1 MAKGG
6 AVWGI
11 DIGQCALKALRCRP
25 HEKEPR
31 RLVVESFDYIEYP
44 KILTQP
50 EAEPAELVRE
60 ALETFLSR
68 NDLVG
73 DTVAMSVGGQN
84 GLMRFIK
91 LPPVEAKKIPD
102 IVKYEARQQIPFS
115 LDDVVWDYQ
124 QLTGG
129 SEEDGFALEPE
140 VGLFAMKR
148 DQVARALAPL
158 EAAGIAGLIPL
169 LNN

>member
-11 DIGQCALKALRCRP
+11 DIGRWILKAIRCRP

-50 EAEPAELVRE
+50 EAEPAELIRE
-60 ALETFLSR
+60 ALETFLAR
-68 NDLVG
+68 NELVG

-91 LPPVEAKKIPD
+91 LPPSKRKRSPTSLSTKPGSRFRSRSTTSFGIINSSPAAAKKM
-102 IVKYEARQQIPFS
+102 AS
-115 LDDVVWDYQ
+115 
-124 QLTGG
+124 
-129 SEEDGFALEPE
+129 
-140 VGLFAMKR
+140 
-148 DQVARALAPL
+148 PL
-158 EAAGIAGLIPL
+158 SRRWVCSR
-169 LNN
+169 